1 MNQQRTTSCRIC
13 VIGSANVDLIFRTQR
28 LPQPGETLAGHSLDQ
43 CMGGKGA
50 NQAVAAAR
58 LGAHVGFVARVGNDA
73 FGLQAIQAYQS
84 DGIDTSFVQRDADL
98 PTGTAAILVDDQ
110 AENCIIV
117 VGGANQALTPQD
129 IQNASLAIE
138 QADVVLCQ
146 LETPVQAS
154 ITAFRIA
161 RAAGV
166 MTVLTP
172 APVASVTDELL
183 SLCDVCVANM
193 TEMAA
198 LVNRSVKSRD
208 DAELAANLL
217 RQRGVQ
223 RVVLTMG
230 SEGALVVDET
240 GATFIPPYKVKAV
253 DTTGAGDAFTAAL
266 AVSLAEG
273 LDIGDAARRASLVA
287 AISVTRSGTQT
298 SFPTLDEVNSSVLHP
313 SHN

>member
-1 MNQQRTTSCRIC
+1 MNQPRAKLAKIC

-28 LPQPGETLAGHSLDQ
+28 LPQPGETLAGHSLLQ

-58 LGAHVGFVARVGNDA
+58 LGADVAFVARVGNDT
-73 FGLQAIQAYQS
+73 FGLQAVQAYQA
-84 DGIDTSFVQRDADL
+84 DGIDTSYVQKDVNL

-117 VGGANQALTPQD
+117 VGGANQALTTQD

-138 QADVVLCQ
+138 QADLVLCQ

-154 ITAFRIA
+154 IEAFRIA

-166 MTVLTP
+166 TTVLTP
-172 APVASVTDELL
+172 APVASVTEELL
-183 SLCDVCVANM
+183 SLCDVCVPNM
-193 TEMAA
+193 TEIAA
-198 LVNRSVKSRD
+198 LVNRSVESRD

-230 SEGALVVDET
+230 KEGALVVDEA
-240 GATFIPPYKVKAV
+240 GATFIPPYQVKAI
-253 DTTGAGDAFTAAL
+253 DTTGAGDVFTAAL

-273 LDIGDAARRASLVA
+273 LDICDAARRASLVA
-287 AISVTRSGTQT
+287 AISVTRRGTQT
-298 SFPTLDEVNSSVLHP
+298 SFPTLNEVNSSVQPPL
-313 SHN
+313 

>member
-1 MNQQRTTSCRIC
+1 MNQPRAKLAKIC

-28 LPQPGETLAGHSLDQ
+28 LPQPGETLAGHSLLQ

-58 LGAHVGFVARVGNDA
+58 LGADVAFVARVGNDT
-73 FGLQAIQAYQS
+73 FGLQAVQAYQA
-84 DGIDTSFVQRDADL
+84 DGIDTSYVQKDLNL
-98 PTGTAAILVDDQ
+98 PTGTAAILVDEQ

-117 VGGANQALTPQD
+117 VGGANQALTTQD

-138 QADVVLCQ
+138 QADLVLCQ

-154 ITAFRIA
+154 IEAFRIA

-166 MTVLTP
+166 TTVLTP
-172 APVASVTDELL
+172 APVASVTEELL
-183 SLCDVCVANM
+183 SLCDVCVPNM
-193 TEMAA
+193 TEIAA
-198 LVNRSVKSRD
+198 LVNRSVESRD

-230 SEGALVVDET
+230 KEGALVVDET
-240 GATFIPPYKVKAV
+240 GATFIPPYQVKAI
-253 DTTGAGDAFTAAL
+253 DTTGAGDVFTAAL

-273 LDIGDAARRASLVA
+273 LDICDAARRASLVA
-287 AISVTRSGTQT
+287 AISVTRRGTQT
-298 SFPTLDEVNSSVLHP
+298 SFPTLNEVNSSVQPPL
-313 SHN
+313 